1 MKTTTLI
8 LTGLCLALWVASG
21 QNSFANRKA
30 IDCVRAQYSAERG
43 YTFDATYMTASMMD
57 RKVVDIQRAAYWK
70 EQGYTF
76 DPAYMTASMMD
87 RKVVDIQRAAYWKK
101 QGHTFDP
108 TCMTAS
114 MMDRAVR
121 TGGVS
126 SQPSTT
132 RVPPA
137 IAQTRPAP
145 SSGTAVPAYPSQCPL
160 RPLTTRRPH
169 EDDYSSESKSD
180 STVFTAPRIRPV
192 ETPKPVIP
200 RRTFVPGYAGSRY
213 DPDSLANPHGA
224 GSPYKADGLMNP
236 YSQYGSRY
244 SNKSW
249 TNPYATDAP
258 KLYNSQGNYKGRLST
273 NPYDPDS
280 TFNPYGRYGSKYSPD
295 SINNSYGAGNPYL
308 TNPIYVVPSQD

>member
-70 EQGYTF
+70 
-76 DPAYMTASMMD
+76 
-87 RKVVDIQRAAYWKK
+87 K

-137 IAQTRPAP
+137 IAQNAP
-145 SSGTAVPAYPSQCPL
+145 CSVFRNSGSC
-160 RPLTTRRPH
+160 
-169 EDDYSSESKSD
+169 
-180 STVFTAPRIRPV
+180 
-192 ETPKPVIP
+192 
-200 RRTFVPGYAGSRY
+200 
-213 DPDSLANPHGA
+213 
-224 GSPYKADGLMNP
+224 
-236 YSQYGSRY
+236 
-244 SNKSW
+244 
-249 TNPYATDAP
+249 
-258 KLYNSQGNYKGRLST
+258 LS
-273 NPYDPDS
+273 
-280 TFNPYGRYGSKYSPD
+280 F
-295 SINNSYGAGNPYL
+295 A
-308 TNPIYVVPSQD
+308 VPSQAPNNSPPPRRRLLVRVEI

>member
-76 DPAYMTASMMD
+76 DPACMTASMMD
-87 RKVVDIQRAAYWKK
+87 RKVVDIQRAAYWEK

-137 IAQTRPAP
+137 IAQNAP
-145 SSGTAVPAYPSQCPL
+145 CSVFRNSGSC
-160 RPLTTRRPH
+160 
-169 EDDYSSESKSD
+169 
-180 STVFTAPRIRPV
+180 
-192 ETPKPVIP
+192 
-200 RRTFVPGYAGSRY
+200 
-213 DPDSLANPHGA
+213 
-224 GSPYKADGLMNP
+224 
-236 YSQYGSRY
+236 
-244 SNKSW
+244 
-249 TNPYATDAP
+249 
-258 KLYNSQGNYKGRLST
+258 LS
-273 NPYDPDS
+273 
-280 TFNPYGRYGSKYSPD
+280 F
-295 SINNSYGAGNPYL
+295 A
-308 TNPIYVVPSQD
+308 VPSQAPNNSPPPRRRLFVRVEI

>member
-30 IDCVRAQYSAERG
+30 INCVRAQYSAERG
-43 YTFDATYMTASMMD
+43 YTLDAT
-57 RKVVDIQRAAYWK
+57 
-70 EQGYTF
+70 
-76 DPAYMTASMMD
+76 YMTASMMD

-137 IAQTRPAP
+137 IAQNAP
-145 SSGTAVPAYPSQCPL
+145 CSVFRNSGSC
-160 RPLTTRRPH
+160 
-169 EDDYSSESKSD
+169 
-180 STVFTAPRIRPV
+180 
-192 ETPKPVIP
+192 
-200 RRTFVPGYAGSRY
+200 
-213 DPDSLANPHGA
+213 
-224 GSPYKADGLMNP
+224 
-236 YSQYGSRY
+236 
-244 SNKSW
+244 
-249 TNPYATDAP
+249 
-258 KLYNSQGNYKGRLST
+258 LS
-273 NPYDPDS
+273 
-280 TFNPYGRYGSKYSPD
+280 F
-295 SINNSYGAGNPYL
+295 A
-308 TNPIYVVPSQD
+308 VPSQAPNNSPPPRRRLFVRVEI